1 MTFLT
6 MLLDSPLLS
15 SLAKTLLH
23 FLWQGTVI
31 AAVLYLALN
40 ALQKTK
46 SELRYL
52 CALTSLIACIAAP
65 IATFFWFYRP
75 EITVVLHDSILI
87 GHSLESA
94 APSGLVSFL
103 NWDTVLPI
111 TGMLWI
117 VGVFYLSVH
126 LILELFSVYQL
137 PNRNVAK
144 PEPDILQLFDRLA
157 KQLQVNRLTRLL
169 ISLKAE
175 VPMVVGFIRPV
186 VLLPLSMSS
195 GLTHAQ
201 LEMLLAH
208 ELAHVKRHDY
218 LVNFLQTLVE
228 ITLFFH
234 PFVKWISTQIR
245 IEREYCCDDIAVH
258 TCGNVLAYATAL
270 TDAESLRS
278 KNIPQLAMAATGGDL
293 KNRVLRIVDQTDC
306 ANKFTRSWHSMA
318 LAALV
323 GVTLP
328 AVLFSAHAAY
338 LQRVDEAL
346 SSQVAEQETDL
357 LVKFVNVKAP
367 KVSIGEKTQVNRISA
382 TSAGGSGTQEDVRTS
397 AQSTERSSN
406 SNKASVEEYQEV
418 IVDSELSELVPTE
431 LVSNEAVPTESLD
444 YETDK
449 LTKENVQPVLTAEY
463 ISDGPQ
469 TLPSVVVEQPEPI
482 AVEAADLDLK
492 IATKSSLT
500 QDLEPAEALELSDI
514 ELPKVQIASR
524 EQLVTIIAPTLVRN
538 ARPNY
543 PRMAIVKRSEAEVM
557 VSFTV
562 GVNGTISK
570 LSFDNSVPGYFKR
583 SVRKALREWRFE
595 PGTIDGEIAAIRLS
609 RVFTFSDP
617 TGDVKGST
625 RMKVTGSRI
634 AKDT

>member
-1 MTFLT
+1 MTFFT
-6 MLLDSPLLS
+6 MLLDSPILI

-23 FLWQGTVI
+23 FLWQGTLI

-40 ALQKTK
+40 ALHKTK

-52 CALTSLIACIAAP
+52 CSLTSLVACIVAP
-65 IATFFWFYRP
+65 IVTFFWFYRP
-75 EITVVLHDSILI
+75 EITVILSDPTLL
-87 GHSLESA
+87 GQSVEAANASTNSL
-94 APSGLVSFL
+94 VNFL
-103 NWDTVLPI
+103 NWDNVLPI
-111 TGMLWI
+111 TGI
-117 VGVFYLSVH
+117 VWVAGVFYLSVH

-137 PNRNVAK
+137 PNRHVVK
-144 PEPDILQLFDRLA
+144 PGPEIQQLFNQLA

-234 PFVKWISTQIR
+234 PLVKWISTQIR

-270 TDAESLRS
+270 TDAESIRS
-278 KNIPQLAMAATGGDL
+278 ENIPQLAMAATGGDL

-328 AVLFSAHAAY
+328 VVLFSAHAAY
-338 LQRVDEAL
+338 QHRVDEAL
-346 SSQVAEQETDL
+346 SDEVVIQESDV
-357 LVKFVNVKAP
+357 LVKFVSA
-367 KVSIGEKTQVNRISA
+367 KVAKTSPIENTQVNASSITNSIQQP
-382 TSAGGSGTQEDVRTS
+382 SQVF
-397 AQSTERSSN
+397 AQTTEQSVSSHEVLAEGN
-406 SNKASVEEYQEV
+406 QEV
-418 IVDSELSELVPTE
+418 VDEV
-431 LVSNEAVPTESLD
+431 
-444 YETDK
+444 
-449 LTKENVQPVLTAEY
+449 VLTQKKPVVDDNAVAES
-463 ISDGPQ
+463 IQLDREPLNIVEDPQ
-469 TLPSVVVEQPEPI
+469 PSIVAVVEQPELPAI
-482 AVEAADLDLK
+482 ETVDLEQLIEPEILVQPSLTEDLK
-492 IATKSSLT
+492 LT
-500 QDLEPAEALELSDI
+500 ETLELSDI

-543 PRMAIVKRSEAEVM
+543 PRMAIAKRAGAEVQ

-562 GVNGTISK
+562 DIDGTISK
-570 LSFDNSVPGYFKR
+570 LSFDNKVPGYFKR
-583 SVRKALREWRFE
+583 SVRKALRVWRFE
-595 PGTIDGEIAAIRLS
+595 PGTIDGEIAPIRLS
-609 RVFTFSDP
+609 RIFTFSDP
-617 TGDVKGST
+617 TAEIGEST
-625 RMKVTGSRI
+625 RLKVTGSRI